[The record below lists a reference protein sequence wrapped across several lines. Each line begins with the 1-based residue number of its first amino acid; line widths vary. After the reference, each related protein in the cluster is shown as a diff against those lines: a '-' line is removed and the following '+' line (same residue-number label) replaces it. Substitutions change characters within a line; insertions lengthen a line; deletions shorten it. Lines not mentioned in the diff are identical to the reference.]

1 MKLILLLGHL
11 VITGPCDCV
20 LAHTSAVGQ
29 QLVSDTTL
37 QKFTTMC
44 LMGMCVLEKMSL
56 KRPWSKLQLIK
67 ELLIC
72 MFQICWNNWGNF
84 SSFQASAITH
94 PGSSQVLQSVR
105 WWRVANVSGKGNSG
119 CCLCS
124 SWSPAMPEGRALLD
138 QSRTRPLAQRL
149 PCLTGLWVI
158 FADLGDAAQP
168 GCSPSLCAGP
178 WEVVRN
184 CQNLRSVFSEI
195 LQVLAMWTSNVFKDS
210 GRKDFLNKPVI
221 SQFIDCLDQRWC

>member
-29 QLVSDTTL
+29 QLVSDTSL

-94 PGSSQVLQSVR
+94 PGSSQVLQSVG

-124 SWSPAMPEGRALLD
+124 SCP
-138 QSRTRPLAQRL
+138 Q
-149 PCLTGLWVI
+149 PCLK
-158 FADLGDAAQP
+158 AE
-168 GCSPSLCAGP
+168 LCWTKAGP
-178 WEVVRN
+178 DPWHTVCHVPQGSEWSLLTWVMLPSQDAPPPCVQDPGRLWGTARIWEV
-184 CQNLRSVFSEI
+184 FSQRYYKF
-195 LQVLAMWTSNVFKDS
+195 LQCELLMFSKTQAERTS
-210 GRKDFLNKPVI
+210 
-221 SQFIDCLDQRWC
+221 